1 MKIFLDCA
9 LSFQLLPLL
18 CLLFFYHPLSVN
30 WALHKSQERGDPPLS
45 NFNLRSISNQQSYS
59 GNHQNLLKEKK
70 ANFRGPYECAGS
82 LHWLV
87 CEYGPGAAAKA
98 KADCICLWG
107 SGIFSSRW
115 QPGGSI
121 SNQAEAFG
129 ACRVQ
134 AKVSKRTSS
143 CLHTTRWDLFIHF
156 NAFTVQIIIWTVTED
171 PENVPS
177 REEGK

>member
-18 CLLFFYHPLSVN
+18 RLLFFYHPLSVN

-45 NFNLRSISNQQSYS
+45 NFNLRSISNQQSYT

-98 KADCICLWG
+98 DCICLWG

-115 QPGGSI
+115 QPGQFQIRLRRSALVVFRRRCQSVRHHVTTPHVEIYSFI
-121 SNQAEAFG
+121 SMH
-129 ACRVQ
+129 
-134 AKVSKRTSS
+134 
-143 CLHTTRWDLFIHF
+143 L
-156 NAFTVQIIIWTVTED
+156 VQIIIWTVTED